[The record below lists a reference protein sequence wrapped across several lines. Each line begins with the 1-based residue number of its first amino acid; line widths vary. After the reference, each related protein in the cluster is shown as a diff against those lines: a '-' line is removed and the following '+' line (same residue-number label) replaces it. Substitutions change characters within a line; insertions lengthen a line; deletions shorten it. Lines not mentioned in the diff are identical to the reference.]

1 MSIARHHADWLSLIE
16 VSGPFVSLPVVQ
28 RAFPQGLP
36 DLEPGLISEVRA
48 AYADWQENGSTTA
61 ATHAAWVQ
69 YVLQRILGFPPDLIT
84 SGQTLPP
91 GLEARVETFHETL
104 RPDFAILPPTDREQ
118 RLPVLLVRVYPPQQR
133 LESPLMGV
141 VWKASPAARMMDLL
155 HATDLPLGLVTNG
168 EEWQLVFAPKNES
181 TGFASW
187 FADLWLQEPV
197 TLRAFQ
203 ALLGQQRFFGVAD
216 DDTPAALLRASLKDQ
231 HEVTDSLGAQVRQAV
246 ELLVRDFDR
255 LDIESNRALL
265 AGLKEPDIYNASLTV
280 MMRLVFLFCAEEKGL
295 LRLGEDFYDSH
306 YAVSTLRQQLR
317 EIADQRG
324 EEVLERR
331 SDAWCRL
338 LATFR
343 AVHGGVEHDAMR
355 LPAYGGS
362 LFDPDRYPFL
372 EGRAAGTQW
381 RSATSQPPHINNR
394 VVLHLLEALQI
405 LRTKLPGGGPAE
417 ARRLSFRSLDIEQ
430 IGHVYEGLLDHTA
443 RRASAITLGLEGSS
457 KAPAPLIQLTALETL
472 AAKGNDALLDELEEL
487 TGRSRTALE
496 KALGLRAATGKGKKK
511 AAADAAELSI
521 EKPAAAP
528 QNPEAEHQLAVACGH
543 DPRLVARVLPFA
555 GLMRRDSF
563 DQLLLIQEDSLH
575 VAPGSERRSTG
586 THYTPRTLTEPIVL
600 HTLEPLVYTGP
611 AEGLPQREWKLKSPK
626 EILALKVC
634 DMAMGSGAFLVQVCR
649 YLAER
654 LVEAW
659 DAAEKALAPN
669 DEKSTAPLEADFD
682 IRHSSFVILPDGSL
696 SRGNVSE
703 RILPADSAER
713 IALARRYVA
722 DRCLYGVDINPMA
735 VEMAKL
741 SLWLITLQR
750 DRPFTFLDHAL
761 KCGDSLLGV
770 SSVKQIEN
778 FSLRPGNRQITF
790 ATANLFRYVDEASAK
805 RRALEDLP
813 SNDHTQIETKNRL
826 HAEAEAATAKVK
838 AVADCLIALELRGL
852 NGEAY
857 EHHRTAE
864 AEKVE
869 LLMTRDADASLK
881 SPLSNFQSSLAV
893 HAREQLRGR
902 HTFHWA
908 VEFPEVFSRGG
919 FDAFVGNPPF
929 MGGQK
934 ITGELGTDYRD
945 YLVERLAYGQRGS
958 ADFSAY
964 FFLRVHSLL
973 NPEQGLAGLVA
984 TNTIAQGDSREVGLE
999 QIAAAGAIIPR
1010 AVPSRPWP
1018 GVAALEV
1025 AHIWLRCGTWH
1036 GDYNLDDR
1044 AVVGITPFL
1053 AEPGIAIGKP
1063 FRLSANADRSFQGSI
1078 VLGMG
1083 FVLTPAQA
1091 QSLQSKDER
1100 NRAVVFPYLG
1110 GKDFNNQPDQNPSR
1124 WVINFHDWPLD
1135 RCAEGSWKTA
1145 SKKDRE
1151 DWLRTGLVPQDY
1163 PDRVATDFPDCL
1175 EVVERLV
1182 KPERANDRRKARREI
1197 WWRYAE
1203 RAAGLYAAVKGMTHV
1218 LVCSR
1223 VSSHHFFAPADGN
1236 TVFSERLVAFALT
1249 PAKAF
1254 ALLSSTVHELW
1265 AHRPGQTTHETRST
1279 YFNESAFE
1287 TFPFPPERHGLE
1299 SLGESYHEFRREIMQ
1314 ARQEGLTKTYNRFH
1328 DRGEQSADIARLREL
1343 HVEMDQAVAAAYGWS
1358 DLDLGHDFH
1367 PTKQGERYTLSEPA
1381 RRTVLDRL
1389 LALNHQRYEEELKAG
1404 LHDKKKPKGK
1414 KPPPKPKDDDQ
1425 EPPEQAELF

>member
-28 RAFPQGLP
+28 RAFPHGLP
-36 DLEPGLISEVRA
+36 DLESGLISEVRA
-48 AYADWQENGSTTA
+48 AYADWQDNGSTTA

-69 YVLQRILGFPPDLIT
+69 YVLQRILGFPQDLIT

-104 RPDFAILPPTDREQ
+104 RPDFAILPPADREQ
-118 RLPVLLVRVYPPQQR
+118 RRPVLLVRVYPPQQR

-265 AGLKEPDIYNASLTV
+265 AGLREPDIYNASLTV

-472 AAKGNDALLDELEEL
+472 AAKGNDTLLDELEAL

-511 AAADAAELSI
+511 AAADAAELPI
-521 EKPAAAP
+521 EKPAATP

-575 VAPGSERRSTG
+575 VAPGNERRSTG

-611 AEGLPQREWKLKSPK
+611 AEGLPQGEWKLKSPK

-669 DEKSTAPLEADFD
+669 DEKSTAPLDADF
-682 IRHSSFVILPDGSL
+682 IPHHSSFVILPDGSL
-696 SRGNVSE
+696 SRGSVSE

-778 FSLRPGNRQITF
+778 FSLRPGERQVTF

-805 RRALEDLP
+805 RQALEDLP

-838 AVADCLIALELRGL
+838 AVADCLIAFELRGL
-852 NGEAY
+852 DGEAY
-857 EHHRTAE
+857 EDARESE
-864 AEKVE
+864 AANVQA
-869 LLMTRDADASLK
+869 LITRDSDSSLK
-881 SPLSNFQSSLAV
+881 SSISNSQSALVA
-893 HAREQLRGR
+893 HAREQLYGSRP
-902 HTFHWA
+902 FHWG
-908 VEFPEVFSRGG
+908 VEFPEVLVRGG

-929 MGGQK
+929 MGGKK
-934 ITGELGTDYRD
+934 ITGQISTHYRNFLVQHIAGKLLG
-945 YLVERLAYGQRGS
+945 V
-958 ADFSAY
+958 ADLCAY
-964 FFLRVHSLL
+964 FFLRANDLL
-973 NPEQGLAGLVA
+973 LPRTGLFGLVA
-984 TNTIAQGDSREVGLE
+984 TNTIAQGDTREVGLD
-999 QIAAAGAIIPR
+999 QIVMSGSKIIRAIST
-1010 AVPSRPWP
+1010 AKWP
-1018 GVAALEV
+1018 GTANVEVSHVWVTSNSLWKGANILDEELVETISPLLTAQSNLALGQP
-1025 AHIWLRCGTWH
+1025 RT
-1036 GDYNLDDR
+1036 
-1044 AVVGITPFL
+1044 L
-1053 AEPGIAIGKP
+1053 AGSQGLAFIG
-1063 FRLSANADRSFQGSI
+1063 SY
-1078 VLGMG
+1078 VLGKG
-1083 FVLTPAQA
+1083 FILTESQRD
-1091 QSLQSKDER
+1091 SMYLR
-1100 NRAVVFPYLG
+1100 NPHNQNVICPYLNG
-1110 GKDFNNQPDQNPSR
+1110 EDVNSRCDQSPSR
-1124 WVINFHDWPLD
+1124 WVINFRDWPLQRSVGD
-1135 RCAEGSWKTA
+1135 EDQTQSPVA
-1145 SKKDRE
+1145 S
-1151 DWLRTGLVPQDY
+1151 
-1163 PDRVATDFPDCL
+1163 DFPDCL
-1175 EVVERLV
+1175 DVVRTHV
-1182 KPERANDRRKARREI
+1182 KPLRDTLNRKIYKER
-1197 WWRYAE
+1197 WWQFAE
-1203 RAAGLYAAVKGMTHV
+1203 RCPGLYAAIGSLDHV
-1218 LVCSR
+1218 IVASR
-1223 VSSHHFFAPADGN
+1223 VSKLLNFSIVQAN
-1236 TVFSERLVAFALT
+1236 SIFSEQLVVIPLNELGLFA
-1249 PAKAF
+1249 
-1254 ALLSSTVHELW
+1254 ALQSSLHVIW
-1265 AHRPGQTTHETRST
+1265 AWRFCST
-1279 YFNESAFE
+1279 MRDAGIRYSPTDGLG
-1287 TFPFPPERHGLE
+1287 TFPFPS
-1299 SLGESYHEFRREIMQ
+1299 SLQDLRDIASRYNQVRATILLSRS
-1314 ARQEGLTKTYNRFH
+1314 EGLTATYNRFN
-1328 DRGEQSADIARLREL
+1328 DRADQSADIKRLRAL

-1358 DLDLGHDFH
+1358 DLDLGHGFH
-1367 PTKQGERYTLSEPA
+1367 ATKQGERYTLSEPA

-1389 LALNHQRYEEELKAG
+1389 LVLNHQRYEEELNAG
-1404 LHDKKKPKGK
+1404 LHEKKKPKGR
-1414 KPPPKPKDDDQ
+1414 KPPPPPPPKSDDDKP
-1425 EPPEQAELF
+1425 ENPPEQGELF

>member
-28 RAFPQGLP
+28 RAFPHGLP

-48 AYADWQENGSTTA
+48 AYADWQDNGSTTA

-91 GLEARVETFHETL
+91 GLEAKVDTFHETL
-104 RPDFAILPPTDREQ
+104 RPDFAILPPADRDP
-118 RLPVLLVRVYPPQQR
+118 RRPALLVRVYPPQQR

-141 VWKASPAARMMDLL
+141 VWKASPAARMMELL

-203 ALLGQQRFFGVAD
+203 ALLGQHRFFGVAD

-265 AGLKEPDIYNASLTV
+265 AGLKEAEIYNASLTV

-295 LRLGEDFYDSH
+295 LRLGEAFYDSH

-355 LPAYGGS
+355 LPAYGGT

-372 EGRAAGTQW
+372 EGRAPDTRW
-381 RSATSQPPHINNR
+381 RTTPSQPPHINNR

-430 IGHVYEGLLDHTA
+430 IGHVYEGLLDHAA
-443 RRASAITLGLEGSS
+443 RRATAITLGLEGSS
-457 KAPAPLIQLTALETL
+457 KAPAPLIPLSTLETL

-487 TGRSRTALE
+487 TGRTRTALE
-496 KALGLRAATGKGKKK
+496 KALGLRAATRRGKKK
-511 AAADAAELSI
+511 AAAE
-521 EKPAAAP
+521 
-528 QNPEAEHQLAVACGH
+528 PEASPSLIPAPSSLIDEHQLAVACGH

-563 DQLLLIQEDSLH
+563 DQLVLVQEDSLH

-600 HTLEPLVYTGP
+600 HTLEPLVYSGP
-611 AEGLPQREWKLKSPK
+611 AEGLPQSEWKLKSPK
-626 EILALKVC
+626 ELLALKVC

-659 DAAEKALAPN
+659 DTAERSLAPN
-669 DEKSTAPLEADFD
+669 DEAEKPVPQASESDFTLH
-682 IRHSSFVILPDGSL
+682 HSSFIILPDGSL
-696 SRGNVSE
+696 SRGSAAE
-703 RILPADSAER
+703 RLLPNDPAER

-778 FSLRPGNRQITF
+778 FSLRPGERQVTF
-790 ATANLFRYVDEASAK
+790 ATANLFRYVEDAGKK
-805 RRALEDLP
+805 RRELEDLP

-826 HAEAEAATAKVK
+826 HTEAEAATVKVK
-838 AVADCLIALELRGL
+838 ALADCLIALELRGL
-852 NGEAY
+852 DGDAY
-857 EHHRTAE
+857 EDQRTDE
-864 AEKVE
+864 AEKVQ
-869 LLMTRDADASLK
+869 LLMKRDADASLK
-881 SPLSNFQSSLAV
+881 SSNSILQSALAS
-893 HAREQLRGR
+893 HAREQLPGR
-902 HTFHWA
+902 RPFHWA
-908 VEFPEVFSRGG
+908 VEFPEVFSIGG
-919 FDAFVGNPPF
+919 FDAFVGNPPY

-934 ITGELGTDYRD
+934 ISGNFGQHYRAF
-945 YLVERLAYGQRGS
+945 LVQHLANGRKGS
-958 ADFSAY
+958 ADLCAY
-964 FFLRVHSLL
+964 FLLREGNLIKSCGILGV
-973 NPEQGLAGLVA
+973 VA
-984 TNTIAQGDSREVGLE
+984 TSAVGEGDSREV
-999 QIAAAGAIIPR
+999 
-1010 AVPSRPWP
+1010 
-1018 GVAALEV
+1018 ALEAMLESGFIV
-1025 AHIWLRCGTWH
+1025 FKCGTRQSWS
-1036 GDYNLDDR
+1036 GTASVTFATIWVYKGGWKGKVTLNEIPVTAITAFLVEKE
-1044 AVVGITPFL
+1044 AVT
-1053 AEPGIAIGKP
+1053 GKP
-1063 FRLSANADRSFQGSI
+1063 YQLLSNADKSFQGSNA
-1078 VLGMG
+1078 LGLG
-1083 FVLTPAQA
+1083 FVLAESQA
-1091 QSLQSKDER
+1091 LALLQENPK
-1100 NRAVVFPYLG
+1100 NKKVLFPYLDG
-1110 GKDFNNQPDQNPSR
+1110 QDLNAIHDHNPTR
-1124 WVINFHDWPLD
+1124 WTIYFADWPLD
-1135 RCAEGSWKTA
+1135 RESAQAEYSG
-1145 SKKDRE
+1145 
-1151 DWLRTGLVPQDY
+1151 P
-1163 PDRVATDFPDCL
+1163 VAQDFPDCL
-1175 EVVERLV
+1175 AILEEKV
-1182 KPERANDRRKARREI
+1182 KPERALNNDKRRREI
-1197 WWRYAE
+1197 WWQFTRPTTK
-1203 RAAGLYAAVKGMTHV
+1203 LYEKVRGIEWCLAIATQATKY
-1218 LVCSR
+1218 
-1223 VSSHHFFAPADGN
+1223 
-1236 TVFSERLVAFALT
+1236 VAFGVITKPMIFSNALAILT
-1249 PAKAF
+1249 LDSF
-1254 ALLSSTVHELW
+1254 ATFAVLS
-1265 AHRPGQTTHETRST
+1265 
-1279 YFNESAFE
+1279 
-1287 TFPFPPERHGLE
+1287 
-1299 SLGESYHEFRREIMQ
+1299 
-1314 ARQEGLTKTYNRFH
+1314 
-1328 DRGEQSADIARLREL
+1328 LRC
-1343 HVEMDQAVAAAYGWS
+1343 
-1358 DLDLGHDFH
+1358 
-1367 PTKQGERYTLSEPA
+1367 
-1381 RRTVLDRL
+1381 
-1389 LALNHQRYEEELKAG
+1389 N
-1404 LHDKKKPKGK
+1404 
-1414 KPPPKPKDDDQ
+1414 
-1425 EPPEQAELF
+1425 